1 MAGETPSRSGK
12 TCTGWRKP
20 TVPSRTIAGNGETT
34 DLKEQPMPRV
44 HAIEDYRNFGI
55 MAHIDA
61 GKTTTTERILY
72 YTGKS
77 HKIGEVHEGAAT
89 MDWMEQEQER
99 GITITSAATTAFWN
113 DKRLNIIDTPGH
125 VDFTIE
131 VERSLRVLDGA
142 VVVLDSNQGV
152 EPQTETV
159 WRQGDK
165 YKVPR
170 IVFANKMDK
179 IGADFFKCIEDIKT
193 RLGAKPVAIQ
203 LPIGSEQAYK
213 GLIDLVRMKGVVWDD
228 ESLGAKYQD
237 IDIPADMLDQ
247 AKEYREKMI
256 EAAVELDDDAMTAYL
271 EGKEPD
277 EATLKR
283 LIRKAVITA
292 AFFPVLCGSAFKNKG
307 VQPLLDAVVDYLP
320 SPLDVPPIHG
330 INPYN
335 GEDVIREPKDDAPM
349 ALLAFKI
356 MDDPFVGTIT
366 FCRIYSGTLTSGT
379 GAINSTKERKE
390 RIGRMLLMHANNRED
405 IKEAYAGDIVA
416 LAGLKEVR
424 TGDTLC
430 DPQKPVI
437 LEKMEFPDR
446 VIEIAIEPKSKAD
459 QEKLGVALAKLAA
472 EDPSF
477 RVSTDQESGQTIL
490 KGMGEL
496 HLDIKVD
503 ILRRTYKVDANI
515 GAPQVAFR
523 EKITKKTEINY
534 THKKQTGGTGQF
546 AKVVLVFEPAEAGAG
561 SSFESKIIGGAVPK
575 EYIPGVEKGINS
587 VMGSGGLAG
596 FPVVDV
602 KATLIDGAYHDV
614 DSSALAFEIASR
626 AAFREGLQKGGS
638 VLLEPIMKVEV
649 VTPEEHTGFVMGD
662 LLSRRGQVQ
671 GQDMRANAVVI
682 NAMVPLSNMFGYVN
696 QLRSGTQGRANFTM
710 QFDHYEQVPGNIAS
724 EIIEKFK

>member
-1 MAGETPSRSGK
+1 
-12 TCTGWRKP
+12 
-20 TVPSRTIAGNGETT
+20 
-34 DLKEQPMPRV
+34 MPRS
-44 HAIEDYRNFGI
+44 HPIEDYRNFGI

-77 HKIGEVHEGAAT
+77 HKMGEVHEGAAT

-99 GITITSAATTAFWN
+99 GITITSAATTAYWKS
-113 DKRLNIIDTPGH
+113 KRLNIIDTPGH

-142 VVVLDSNQGV
+142 VCVLDSNQGV

-165 YKVPR
+165 YRVPR
-170 IVFANKMDK
+170 IVFCNKMDK
-179 IGADFFKCIEDIKT
+179 VGADFFRCLDDIVN

-203 LPIGSEQAYK
+203 LPIGSENQFK
-213 GLIDLVRMKGVVWDD
+213 GVVDLVRMVGVVWD
-228 ESLGAKYQD
+228 EETLGAKYHD
-237 IDIPADMLDQ
+237 VEIPAEMIEQ
-247 AKEYREKMI
+247 AKEYRERMI
-256 EAAVELDDDAMTAYL
+256 EAAVELDDNVMGAYL

-277 EATLKR
+277 EPTLKR
-283 LIRKAVITA
+283 LIRKAVVTG
-292 AFFPVLCGSAFKNKG
+292 AFFPVLAGSAFKNKG

-320 SPLDVPPIHG
+320 SPFDVPPIKG
-330 INPYN
+330 IDSKGNEVVRKPS
-335 GEDVIREPKDDAPM
+335 DSDPL

-366 FCRIYSGTLTSGT
+366 FCRIYSGRLESGT
-379 GAINSTKERKE
+379 GVVNSTKDRKE

-416 LAGLKEVR
+416 LAGLKDVR

-430 DPQKPVI
+430 DPQKAVI
-437 LEKMEFPDR
+437 LEKMEFPDP

-459 QEKLGVALAKLAA
+459 QEKLGVALAKLVA

-477 RVSTDQESGQTIL
+477 RVTTDQESGQTIL

-503 ILRRTYKVDANI
+503 ILKRTYKVEANI
-515 GAPQVAFR
+515 GAPQVAYR
-523 EKITKKTEINY
+523 EKTTPTETVDY

-546 AKVVLVFEPAEAGAG
+546 ARVKIVAEPTEPGAPFE
-561 SSFESKIIGGAVPK
+561 FESEIIGGAVPK
-575 EYIPGVEKGINS
+575 EYIPGVEKGLES
-587 VMGSGGLAG
+587 VLGAGVLAG
-596 FPVVDV
+596 FPVIDFKVSLV
-602 KATLIDGAYHDV
+602 DGAYHDV
-614 DSSALAFEIASR
+614 DSSALAFEIATR
-626 AAFREGLQKGGS
+626 ACFREALQKGKS

-649 VTPEEHTGFVMGD
+649 VTPEDCIDAIIRD
-662 LLSRRGQVQ
+662 LNLRRAQKIGQHVR
-671 GQDMRANAVVI
+671 G
-682 NAMVPLSNMFGYVN
+682 
-696 QLRSGTQGRANFTM
+696 
-710 QFDHYEQVPGNIAS
+710 
-724 EIIEKFK
+724 